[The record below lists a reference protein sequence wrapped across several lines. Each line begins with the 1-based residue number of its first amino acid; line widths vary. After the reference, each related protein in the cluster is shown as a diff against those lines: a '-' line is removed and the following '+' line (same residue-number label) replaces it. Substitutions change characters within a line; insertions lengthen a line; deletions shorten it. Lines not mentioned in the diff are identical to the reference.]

1 MTRAAVVLCR
11 RHAPGGCRRAGALL
25 CLAVAAAWRYS
36 WRIMNAI
43 VQHEM
48 LTPAEVA
55 VELRVSAPTVYRT
68 IARGELKAVRVGGQ
82 LRIDRDDLERYLQAA
97 EPERL
102 ANHTARTA

>member
-1 MTRAAVVLCR
+1 VTRAAVVLCR

-36 WRIMNAI
+36 WVLMNAT
-43 VQHEM
+43 VQHQM

-55 VELRVSAPTVYRT
+55 VELRVSAPTIYRR
-68 IARGELKAVRVGGQ
+68 IAAGELKAVRVGGQ
-82 LRIDRDDLERYLQAA
+82 LRIDRDDLERYLHAA

-102 ANHTARTA
+102 ASQTAPSA